1 MKSASRGRRAADF
14 PDDDGF
20 GTMWPDSFGNT
31 ADAPQV
37 DPWTNPNVLA
47 QAFGAT
53 APTGSSS
60 NQKQRSGR
68 KSRRQEEL
76 DKIAWTATDLSGFP
90 ADPFVMAQQ
99 QQQSAAAA
107 VVDNAWPS
115 PQVHHRPHPAEQH
128 QQHPMRMS
136 DEDWLPATTAA
147 QRPVVSSEVA
157 STWGSVAQGRSE
169 ESDDWHT
176 DPLSQSQDGFSQPPL
191 GTETRPIAVEDLVQE
206 ELEMEEREADLLQ
219 QAQRKQ
225 RYNDEPARL
234 VPQQR
239 SGRKS
244 PTKARSP
251 IPEELSEDVSP
262 RKGIMRFFG
271 GGVSEKRRVVSC
283 KTSARLWTRS
293 HNSFLFFLPWPR
305 SFR

>member
-1 MKSASRGRRAADF
+1 MKSATRGRRATGF

-20 GTMWPDSFGNT
+20 GTTWPDSFGIT

-53 APTGSSS
+53 APTGISSD
-60 NQKQRSGR
+60 QKQRSGR

-76 DKIAWTATDLSGFP
+76 DNIAWTATDLSGFP
-90 ADPFVMAQQ
+90 ADPFVVTAQQQQ
-99 QQQSAAAA
+99 QQQSAAVA
-107 VVDNAWPS
+107 VDDNAWPS
-115 PQVHHRPHPAEQH
+115 PEVHHRPHPAEQH

-136 DEDWLPATTAA
+136 DEDWLPATTTA

-234 VPQQR
+234 VSRQR

-251 IPEELSEDVSP
+251 VPEELSEDVSP

-271 GGVSEKRRVVSC
+271 GGVSEKENNR
-283 KTSARLWTRS
+283 
-293 HNSFLFFLPWPR
+293 
-305 SFR
+305 